1 MTALRVSQLS
11 PFVTNESMLYTSS
24 VNNSSVFTTTT
35 TTSEHESLISQLLS
49 DSQQFIQKLTAL
61 IQSNTELKTTQRRLR
76 LEEIYQNKLK
86 QSRTQNEALKI
97 KLSHTKT
104 VQLLEFE
111 NEYLKIEDKQIEIVE
126 EPKPKYI
133 LKSKYIGTDE
143 KPVKQLKNP
152 SKSIVKLIQE
162 QKESK
167 NASKTIQEQN
177 TLEDMNYF
185 DLKNINNVS
194 KSQSE
199 LYICRSE
206 IHQVS
211 SQLQEYKEQNPRGL
225 ESQNQSFRQST
236 IISPRNLS
244 YSKPIS
250 KYSQQRLQP
259 VKNSPKQKINLYTV
273 SKNIN
278 EQLVEQ
284 SQLEK
289 SLTHEEKPIPTENDN
304 PNDSQENVQQNQ
316 ENEPEINLQ

>member
-11 PFVTNESMLYTSS
+11 PFVSNESMLYTNS
-24 VNNSSVFTTTT
+24 VNNSSVFTTATS
-35 TTSEHESLISQLLS
+35 SEHSLISQFIS
-49 DSQQFIQKLTAL
+49 DSQNFILKLTTL
-61 IQSNTELKTTQRRLR
+61 IQQSNTQELKTAQRRLR
-76 LEEIYQNKLK
+76 LEEIYQSKLK

-104 VQLLEFE
+104 VQLLEFQ
-111 NEYLKIEDKQIEIVE
+111 NEYLKIEEKQEIIVE

-152 SKSIVKLIQE
+152 SKSIIKLIQE
-162 QKESK
+162 QKEIK
-167 NASKTIQEQN
+167 NASKTSNVI
-177 TLEDMNYF
+177 EDMSYF

-206 IHQVS
+206 IQQVS
-211 SQLQEYKEQNPRGL
+211 SQLQEYSQQNRGL

-250 KYSQQRLQP
+250 KYSQKRLQP

-289 SLTHEEKPIPTENDN
+289 SLTQEENPIPTENDN

-316 ENEPEINLQ
+316 ENEPEINSQQ